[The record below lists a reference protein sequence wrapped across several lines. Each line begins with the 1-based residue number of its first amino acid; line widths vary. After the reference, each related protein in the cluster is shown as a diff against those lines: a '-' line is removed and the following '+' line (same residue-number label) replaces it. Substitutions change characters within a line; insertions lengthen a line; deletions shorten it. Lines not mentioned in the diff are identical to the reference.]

1 MDVSLSA
8 GISVAGIE
16 FWPDEYPLP
25 AANAR
30 AMSFPLASLFG
41 APVNVAMFW
50 PDAYPLPLANAR
62 AIEDASSADTATAGS
77 GSLAAAWP
85 TMRTHYLSVGN
96 LVFGMHDD

>member
-8 GISVAGIE
+8 GTSVTGIE

-41 APVNVAMFW
+41 A
-50 PDAYPLPLANAR
+50 
-62 AIEDASSADTATAGS
+62 TGS